1 MKLTNLIPI
10 KAGKTLSRL
19 CIIGA
24 LSLGSSFVF
33 AQNQQVRLS
42 GSNLTLKAAF
52 KQIEQQTK
60 LFVDYNTQDVNDSR
74 VIKKVPAGNNVKNVL
89 EQLLEGTNCSITF
102 SNGHVIIS
110 RKAPASSETKKV
122 TGVVKDEKGEPVIGA
137 NVVEKGTTNGI
148 ITDMDGKFSLEV
160 ATGAILQI
168 SYIGYNSQEIEIRNK
183 STVSIK
189 LREDSEMLDEV
200 VVIGYGTAR
209 KRDLT
214 GAISSIRTEKLEIEA
229 PRSIEDLLRA
239 NSAGVNI
246 NMSTG
251 AKGDASIQI
260 RGQNTLKAGSSPLIV
275 LDGVIYNGSLS
286 DINPIDIASVDVL
299 KDASAAAI
307 YGAKAANGVV
317 VFTTKKGKT
326 GKPVITFNANIGLVQ
341 PANQPRILDAE
352 GFVRFRQDYE
362 IGRNSDEYHARYPQM
377 FEDPRKLQG
386 IDQLTWYN
394 YDKTTLA
401 ESVSEEELITTWL
414 GRLDFKTREI
424 ENYLSGNITNW
435 DDLVFQNG
443 LQQDYTAS
451 ISNRKD
457 DISYYWSIGYADRE
471 GIVTGDRFKVFRTR
485 FNVESKVTNFLSV
498 GANAGFSSRNEGFM
512 SCDWSMMTRISPF
525 GANEIDDKESIY
537 RQYPT
542 GDMWCI
548 NPFYDNSYRDRK
560 KMFTT
565 FNANIYGIVK
575 LPFGIEYQMN
585 FVPDYE
591 FYEYYNHDSSEH
603 AQWRETGGSAT
614 RETRKQ
620 FTWLIDNIIRW
631 EKQFGMHRFNVTLLA
646 NAEKGQKWSQK
657 ASSSNFSPNDILGYH
672 RLQAGTVPKV
682 SSDDTYRTGD
692 ALMGRLIY
700 TLKDRYMLTASIRR
714 DGYSAFGQ
722 QNPHAYFPA
731 LALGWNFTSEKFMQ
745 PFSEWLNYGKLRL
758 SWGENGNRDIG
769 MYDALSDLKSE
780 LTPLI
785 DQNGNLYVSSELLV
799 NRMANTNLKWERTSA
814 YNIGLDFSLFN
825 EKLSGSIDAY
835 LSRTNDLLL
844 DRSLPEIIGFK
855 TVVSNLGQLQNK
867 GMEITLNSTV
877 MQRENFGWYLSGNF
891 SFNRRKIN
899 KLYGDMVDVLDENG
913 NVIGQKEA
921 DDIQNKWFIGQ
932 DPDRIW
938 DYERDGVWQ
947 LGEEEEAAKC
957 GLQPGDFRYVDQNN
971 DGLLT
976 QEDKV
981 FQGYKTPRFRWSL
994 RNEFRFLKDISLSF
1008 MLYSHWG
1015 QYAAFNNAANSNGY
1029 PDRCSEYD
1037 LPRWTPENPLND
1049 YARIGSNNKGSNY
1062 VAKSFIRLEN
1072 VSLSYNVPSRL
1083 LSKINVQNM
1092 RLSLTCRNVAVFAP
1106 HWNFWDPEQS
1116 KPTPRTF
1123 NLSINFT
1130 L

>member
-1 MKLTNLIPI
+1 MRCILFFLLLGTIQITASVTYSQSTKLSMSLENVPI
-10 KAGKTLSRL
+10 QEVLS
-19 CIIGA
+19 IIEQK
-24 LSLGSSFVF
+24 SSFYFTYNV
-33 AQNQQVRLS
+33 NQ
-42 GSNLTLKAAF
+42 
-52 KQIEQQTK
+52 I
-60 LFVDYNTQDVNDSR
+60 NTQRKVSIIVKEKTVAEILNQLFEKDGIRYQINDTHIVLYKTDDAGINQNGDVIR
-74 VIKKVPAGNNVKNVL
+74 
-89 EQLLEGTNCSITF
+89 
-102 SNGHVIIS
+102 
-110 RKAPASSETKKV
+110 V
-122 TGVVKDEKGEPVIGA
+122 TGTVIDQNGEIIVGA
-137 NVVEKGTTNGI
+137 NIVEKGTTNGT
-148 ITDMDGKFSLEV
+148 ITDAQGNFSLNV
-160 ATGAILQI
+160 APDAVLLVSFI
-168 SYIGYNSQEIEIRNK
+168 SYNNEEVPVKGGGNFNIRLTAGALN
-183 STVSIK
+183 
-189 LREDSEMLDEV
+189 LEEV

-275 LDGVIYNGSLS
+275 LDGVIYDGSLS
-286 DINPIDIASVDVL
+286 DINPMDVASVDVL

-307 YGAKAANGVV
+307 YGAKAANGVI

-326 GKPVITFNANIGLVQ
+326 GKPIINFNANIGLVQ
-341 PANQPRILDAE
+341 PTAQPRILDAD

-362 IGRNSDEYHARYPQM
+362 IGRNSDDYHTRYPQI

-394 YDKTTLA
+394 YDKSTPAT
-401 ESVSEEELITTWL
+401 SVSEDELITTWL
-414 GRLDFKTREI
+414 GRLDFKSREI
-424 ENYLSGNITNW
+424 ENYLSGNITHW

-451 ISNRKD
+451 VSNRNED
-457 DISYYWSIGYADRE
+457 VSYYWSMGYADRE

-485 FNVESKVTNFLSV
+485 LNLDSKITNFLTV
-498 GANAGFSSRNEGFM
+498 GVNANFSSRNEGFM
-512 SCDWSMMTRISPF
+512 SCDWSQMTRISPF
-525 GANEIDDKESIY
+525 GANEIDDKESPY

-548 NPFYDNSYRDRK
+548 NPFYDNSYRDLK

-565 FNANIYGIVK
+565 FNANVYGVVK
-575 LPFGIEYQMN
+575 LPFSIEYQMN
-585 FVPDYE
+585 FVPNYE

-603 AQWRETGGSAT
+603 AQWHETGGSAT

-620 FTWLIDNIIRW
+620 FTWFIDNIIRW
-631 EKQFGMHRFNVTLLA
+631 EKQFGMHKFNVTLLA

-682 SSDDTYRTGD
+682 SSEDTYRTGD
-692 ALMGRLIY
+692 ALMARLIY
-700 TLKDRYMLTASIRR
+700 TLKDRYILTASIRR

-722 QNPHAYFPA
+722 RNPHAYFPA
-731 LALGWNFTSEKFMQ
+731 IALGWNFSSEKFMQ
-745 PFSEWLNYGKLRL
+745 SFSHWLNYAKLRV

-799 NRMANTNLKWERTSA
+799 NRMANVDLKWERTSA
-814 YNIGLDFSLFN
+814 YNIGLDFSLFD
-825 EKLSGSIDAY
+825 EKLGGSIDAY

-855 TVVSNLGQLQNK
+855 NVVSNLGQLQNK
-867 GMEITLNSTV
+867 GMEITLNSTIL
-877 MQRENFGWYLSGNF
+877 RRKDFEWYVSGNL

-899 KLYGDMVDVLDENG
+899 KLYGDMVDVLDDNG
-913 NVIGQKEA
+913 NVIGKKEA
-921 DDIQNKWFIGQ
+921 DDITNKWFIGQ

-938 DYERDGVWQ
+938 DYERNGVWQ
-947 LGEEEEAAKC
+947 LGEEEEAAKY
-957 GLQPGDFRYVDQNN
+957 GLQPGDFRYVDQNE

-976 QEDKV
+976 NDDKV
-981 FQGYKTPRFRWSL
+981 FQGYRTPRFRWSL

-1015 QYAAFNNAANSNGY
+1015 QYGAFNNAANSNGF
-1029 PDRCSEYD
+1029 PDRCSEFD
-1037 LPRWTPENPLND
+1037 LPRWTLDNPVND
-1049 YARIGSNNKGSNY
+1049 YARIGSNNKGTNY

-1072 VSLSYNVPSRL
+1072 ISLSYNVPSRL
-1083 LSKINVQNM
+1083 LSKLSVQNM
-1092 RLSLTCRNVAVFAP
+1092 RLSFTCRNVAVFSP
-1106 HWNFWDPEQS
+1106 HWKFWDPEQS

-1123 NLSINFT
+1123 NLSVNFT